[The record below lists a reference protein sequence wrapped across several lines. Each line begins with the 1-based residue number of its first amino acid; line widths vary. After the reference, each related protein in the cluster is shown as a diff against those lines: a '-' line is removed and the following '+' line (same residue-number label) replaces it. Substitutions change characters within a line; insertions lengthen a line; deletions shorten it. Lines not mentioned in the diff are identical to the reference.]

1 MSRPLKLKGR
11 IMKSMYLLCSIL
23 VTGCAIVDD
32 VKLTQRPYQLP
43 SGTTST
49 ARIRVSTDALAFVYP
64 RGCADATAEGSG
76 VAVFQNNS
84 DRLGTA
90 KGNNRVLG
98 MPAGTEEFNNSRF
111 GTSELEIPAQKFVT
125 LGYRYDNRSTSS
137 ITTCSGAFAF
147 MPIANHDYES
157 VLYTDGNQ
165 NRCVINVRDMTANKW
180 VNLTNVTGKSCA
192 APSKSETATTLMT
205 DVILTE
211 KNTNLMIGLATG
223 QGNFVQETN
232 KFPKDAIVFSHVN
245 FHWNNISDS
254 DTEIKANTTKQIR
267 VKWLNNQGVAIKD
280 FTRTIKLTRSPHWIN
295 NWFKSSELGI
305 GSGKVEVYENDKL
318 LAKSKFEVLDMTLEQ
333 FKLKY
338 PAPAKP

>member
-1 MSRPLKLKGR
+1 
-11 IMKSMYLLCSIL
+11 MKSIYLLCSLLI
-23 VTGCAIVDD
+23 TGCAVVDD

-43 SGTTST
+43 SGTTPT
-49 ARIRVSTDALAFVYP
+49 ARIRVNTDALAFIYP
-64 RGCADATAEGSG
+64 RGCADATAPGSG

-98 MPAGTEEFNNSRF
+98 MPAGTEEFNDSRF

-125 LGYRYDNRSTSS
+125 LGYRYDNRATSS
-137 ITTCSGAFAF
+137 VTTCSGAFAF
-147 MPIANHDYES
+147 MPLANHDYES
-157 VLYTDGNQ
+157 ALYNDGNA
-165 NRCVINVRDMTANKW
+165 NRCVFAVRDMTANRR
-180 VNLTNVTGKSCA
+180 VDLTDVSRKSCA
-192 APSKSETATTLMT
+192 TPTNTETTTAST
-205 DVILTE
+205 VDVILTE
-211 KNTNLMIGLATG
+211 KNTKLMIGLATE
-223 QGNFVQETN
+223 QGGFVQEIN
-232 KFPKDAIVFSHVN
+232 KLPKDTTVFSYVN

-254 DTEIKANTTKQIR
+254 DTEIKANTTKNIR
-267 VKWLNNQGVAIKD
+267 VKWINNQGVAIKD
-280 FTRTIKLTRSPHWIN
+280 FTRTIQLTRSPHWIN